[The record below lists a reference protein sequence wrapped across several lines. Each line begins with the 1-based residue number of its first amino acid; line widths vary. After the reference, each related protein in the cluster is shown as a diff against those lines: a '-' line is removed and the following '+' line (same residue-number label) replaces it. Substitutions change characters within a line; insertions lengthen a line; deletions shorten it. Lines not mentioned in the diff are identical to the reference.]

1 VLTRDNTKHLV
12 AIVTALAGL
21 ATAVKSC
28 TDSSAQAEL
37 VATRKVYSV
46 IASRIAKQ
54 DEQIQKLHDDDVE
67 LRAYVQGFK
76 EAVQRTETQH
86 REAPQAAPV
95 SRSAPASSSPEP
107 AQTAVAT
114 PPPAAGTLPPHR
126 PPHASRAPASDGD
139 GIPDAV
145 RVLPPLPAPKAAPS
159 FQRLPAFDSL

>member
-1 VLTRDNTKHLV
+1 MLTRDNTKHLV

-76 EAVQRTETQH
+76 EAVQRTETPH
-86 REAPQAAPV
+86 HEALQAAAL
-95 SRSAPASSSPEP
+95 SRPAPASSSPEP
-107 AQTAVAT
+107 APTAVT
-114 PPPAAGTLPPHR
+114 PPAAGTLPLRR
-126 PPHASRAPASDGD
+126 PPHVSRAPASDGD
-139 GIPDAV
+139 GMPDAV
-145 RVLPPLPAPKAAPS
+145 RVLPPPPAPKAAPNFS
-159 FQRLPAFDSL
+159 RLPAFDSL

>member
-1 VLTRDNTKHLV
+1 MLTRDNTKHLV

-76 EAVQRTETQH
+76 EAVQRTET
-86 REAPQAAPV
+86 PQAAAVARP
-95 SRSAPASSSPEP
+95 APASSSPEP
-107 AQTAVAT
+107 APTAVAT
-114 PPPAAGTLPPHR
+114 TPPAAGTLPLRR
-126 PPHASRAPASDGD
+126 PPHVSRAPASDGD

>member
-1 VLTRDNTKHLV
+1 MLTRDNTKHLV

-76 EAVQRTETQH
+76 EAVQRTEETTA
-86 REAPQAAPV
+86 RAAPV
-95 SRSAPASSSPEP
+95 PAAASVRRPAPATRRP
-107 AQTAVAT
+107 VA
-114 PPPAAGTLPPHR
+114 
-126 PPHASRAPASDGD
+126 DGD
-139 GIPDAV
+139 GLPDGV
-145 RVLPPLPAPKAAPS
+145 HVLPPLPAPKAAPS
-159 FQRLPAFDSL
+159 FDRLPKFDSL